1 MSQKPRQLSPSSPLI
16 PPKSPLYPNQG
27 FKPILFHHFPASNPN
42 SRPCKLRCKLPNLA
56 SVNLD
61 PEVNKIV
68 TKRSSGRKLLRY
80 TSKVEIRSS
89 CPKIPA
95 QLQTLIR
102 NCKTYTVQSNNHLTK
117 GNNIQGLIKAVKR
130 TSSKNLEDLQIDSI
144 HSVPNRI
151 NIKRLFNLICSRRKL
166 QSLKLKINSHVNA
179 KNLVNLQRAFSSLH
193 HLQSLTLITSN
204 IPQNTNL
211 LQETVNP
218 LGCIVSAIRPI
229 KEFNLRGYIAMS
241 TCEDFSRVVDKL
253 VQSGELEKV
262 DLFLDTLDR
271 LPASFYSLLA
281 EKLGQI
287 QCLKALGINISGFIN
302 QYLNNAFFMS
312 LGKMQSLER
321 LIIQAEK
328 LNIGEDE
335 MHVLFKSLAGLG
347 HLKEFK
353 MLSNMKAINFSG
365 QYYVSFREAL
375 QHMTQ
380 LEDFTYDLRNLGSGY
395 FPYLFDHLP
404 IFPRL
409 KTLSLNLTI
418 GEGDLGNVKFLSQFL
433 KHTKNL
439 KTLSLKIND
448 NDTNSCYTYQVPSE
462 VFNILEEGLKAIP
475 SLETFELKLG
485 SIEDHGLNRILLALD
500 ELRDLKCL
508 KLDAFFQGITYQAFG
523 NLCYKLRGQ
532 QKRLR
537 EVQIAPKYY
546 PYSNYELLDKVIHEI
561 HSKRGRY
568 V

>member
-1 MSQKPRQLSPSSPLI
+1 
-16 PPKSPLYPNQG
+16 
-27 FKPILFHHFPASNPN
+27 
-42 SRPCKLRCKLPNLA
+42 
-56 SVNLD
+56 
-61 PEVNKIV
+61 
-68 TKRSSGRKLLRY
+68 
-80 TSKVEIRSS
+80 
-89 CPKIPA
+89 
-95 QLQTLIR
+95 
-102 NCKTYTVQSNNHLTK
+102 
-117 GNNIQGLIKAVKR
+117 
-130 TSSKNLEDLQIDSI
+130 
-144 HSVPNRI
+144 
-151 NIKRLFNLICSRRKL
+151 
-166 QSLKLKINSHVNA
+166 
-179 KNLVNLQRAFSSLH
+179 
-193 HLQSLTLITSN
+193 
-204 IPQNTNL
+204 
-211 LQETVNP
+211 
-218 LGCIVSAIRPI
+218 
-229 KEFNLRGYIAMS
+229 MS
-241 TCEDFSRVVDKL
+241 TCEEFNRMIDSL
-253 VQSGELEKV
+253 IQSDQLEKV

-281 EKLGQI
+281 EKLSQI
-287 QCLKALGINISGFIN
+287 ECLKALGININGFIN
-302 QYLNNAFFMS
+302 QYLNNAFFLS

-321 LIIQAEK
+321 LIISAEK

-335 MHVLFKSLAGLG
+335 MHVLFKSLASLA

-353 MLSNMKAINFSG
+353 LLSNMKAINFSG
-365 QYYVSFREAL
+365 KYYISFREAL
-375 QHMTQ
+375 QNLTQ
-380 LEDFTYDLRNLGSGY
+380 LEDFTYELRNLGSGY

-418 GEGDLGNVKFLSQFL
+418 SEGDLGNVKFLSQFL
-433 KHTKNL
+433 KHTQNL

-448 NDTNSCYTYQVPSE
+448 CDSNSCYTYNVPSE

-485 SIEDHGLNRILLALD
+485 SIEDHGLNRIMLALD
-500 ELRDLKCL
+500 ELRDLKYL

-523 NLCYKLRGQ
+523 NLCCKLRGQ